1 MNDSILQHAKELLTY
16 LENYLKQSGIE
27 TFKSDWVVDFSR
39 WLLSSE
45 QKESIAEEH
54 AGSGM
59 EDILIGMHLV
69 NMANL
74 LKKEQNRFAGETPF
88 SSFMDFQYLFVLNEH
103 GDMTKSRLI
112 FSNNMEMSSGVEVVN
127 RLNKQGWTEEKEN
140 PDDRRSKLVSVTEE
154 GRRTLNEYREQGLN
168 IYKSCSI
175 GLEDNDKKAL
185 LNSLGLLSRLQN

>member
-127 RLNKQGWTEEKEN
+127 RLNKQGWTEEKEK
-140 PDDRRSKLVSVTEE
+140 PR
-154 GRRTLNEYREQGLN
+154 
-168 IYKSCSI
+168 
-175 GLEDNDKKAL
+175 
-185 LNSLGLLSRLQN
+185 